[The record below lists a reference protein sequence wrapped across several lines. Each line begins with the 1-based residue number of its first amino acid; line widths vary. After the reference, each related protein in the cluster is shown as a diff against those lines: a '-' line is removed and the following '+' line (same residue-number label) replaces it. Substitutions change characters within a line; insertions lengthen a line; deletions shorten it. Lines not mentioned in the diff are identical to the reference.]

1 MVNLHFSFA
10 SAKLPHTFRVASAIM
25 GEENPEADVFEM
37 GHIMKHVFWYIFVY
51 VCIYMTYFK
60 KLGPWVHAP
69 HRGGSKAEGM
79 RKLGG
84 STGKKVS
91 SP

>member
-1 MVNLHFSFA
+1 MSM
-10 SAKLPHTFRVASAIM
+10 SMST
-25 GEENPEADVFEM
+25 
-37 GHIMKHVFWYIFVY
+37 VY
-51 VCIYMTYFK
+51 VYSYVYVYVYVYMTYFK

>member
-1 MVNLHFSFA
+1 MACEQFTETMPPDTEKS
-10 SAKLPHTFRVASAIM
+10 
-25 GEENPEADVFEM
+25 
-37 GHIMKHVFWYIFVY
+37 MKIEGKS
-51 VCIYMTYFK
+51 MTNFK